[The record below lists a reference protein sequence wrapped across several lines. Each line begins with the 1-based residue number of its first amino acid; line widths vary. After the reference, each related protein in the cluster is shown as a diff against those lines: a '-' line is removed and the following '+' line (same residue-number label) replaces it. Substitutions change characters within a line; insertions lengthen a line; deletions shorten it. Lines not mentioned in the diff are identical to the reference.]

1 MYERLYADID
11 RLGRELTAS
20 QILAELPI
28 VSKSDLQ
35 STSLEDRLNRRFA
48 RSSLVEESTT
58 GSTGQPFSLCIEKS
72 YRTRRNLR
80 FLHSLLRV
88 GYRPWHRLML
98 LTDRY
103 EEPRRIGNRYYEP
116 VERSTSAILEAYRRI
131 QPQVLY
137 GCLTPLRLLADRL
150 RTEPPEPHQPRLV
163 ISTAE
168 LLDRLTKE
176 MLEGVFGCPVSDFY
190 GLTEMGLVAW
200 QQPDTERYIMLAN
213 SVLTELIPD
222 PGGQD
227 RYRMIMTNLDLHA
240 SPMIRFD
247 SGDLATVRW
256 VEGKP
261 EVLAFEGRRIDIII
275 GRDGSEISPYK
286 ITLALQQVSGLKRFK
301 VTQRS
306 VTGILLEFEA
316 EADQRFQVAQSA
328 RAIFDELLGTGLNI
342 DIQFRRNLVPEG
354 SRKFRSV
361 ESCVARS

>member
-1 MYERLYADID
+1 MYARLYADID
-11 RLGRELTAS
+11 LASRKSTAS
-20 QILAELPI
+20 EILTDLPI
-28 VSKSDLQ
+28 LSKSDLLN
-35 STSLEDRLNRRFA
+35 TPLEDRLNKRFA
-48 RSSLVEESTT
+48 RSTLLEESTT
-58 GSTGQPFSLCIEKS
+58 GSTGQPFSLCVEQS
-72 YRTRRNLR
+72 YKTRRNLR
-80 FLHSLLRV
+80 FLRSLVAV

-103 EEPRRIGNRYYEP
+103 DEPRQTVNRYYEP
-116 VERSTSAILEAYRRI
+116 VDRSTSAILEAYRRI

-137 GCLTPLRLLADRL
+137 GCLTPLRLLVERL
-150 RTEPPEPHQPRLV
+150 KDEPPGWHQPRLV

-168 LLDRLTKE
+168 LLDRHTKE
-176 MLEGVFGCPVSDFY
+176 ILEGTYGCPVSDFY

-200 QQPDTERYIMLAN
+200 QHPRTERYIMSSN
-213 SVLTELIPD
+213 SVLTELIRD
-222 PGGQD
+222 SCGHD

-261 EVLAFEGRRIDIII
+261 EVLAFEGRRIDTII

-286 ITLALQQVSGLKRFK
+286 ITLALQHVSGLKRFK

-306 VTGILLEFEA
+306 VTDILLEFEA
-316 EADQRFQVAQSA
+316 EADQQSQVAQSA
-328 RAIFDELLGTGLNI
+328 RAIIVELLGTRLNI

-361 ESCVARS
+361 ESHVGRP